1 MALEILTETV
11 FEGSEADAVLVK
23 LALER
28 DGIRCFIV
36 DKSMTRTLPRG
47 AVQVSP
53 SNVARARQIIARHLK
68 GASPSDAA
76 LAPAW
81 RCSSCGEMVEGQFQ
95 ACWKCGQLR
104 PPA

>member
-1 MALEILTETV
+1 MPLEILTETV

-28 DGIRCFIV
+28 EGIRCFIV
-36 DKSMTRTLPRG
+36 DQALVRTRRRG
-47 AVQVSP
+47 SVQVSP
-53 SNVARARQIIARHLK
+53 SNAVRARQIIARHLK

-81 RCSSCGEMVEGQFQ
+81 QCAMCGEMVEGQFQ
-95 ACWKCGQLR
+95 ACWNCGA
-104 PPA
+104 PKP